1 MSAAAEL
8 RIILLGC
15 PGAGKGTQAKALCAR
30 YGLAHVST
38 GDLFRAEAAAKSSL
52 GRKVEDF
59 MKRGMLVPDEVVI
72 EMVAAKLDSLAG
84 GWLFDGFPRTLPQA
98 QELGKVLEGAG
109 KKIDMVLSLALDPE
123 AVVRRMTGR
132 RSCPGCG
139 EVFNLESRPPK
150 AEGRC
155 DKCGGP
161 LVQREDDAEATV
173 RKRLMVYED
182 LTQPLAA
189 FYRSE
194 GLFEEVDGALRP
206 DEVSGKLYAVV
217 DRYLASG
224 GGAKR

>member
-1 MSAAAEL
+1 M

-15 PGAGKGTQAKALCAR
+15 PGAGKGTQAKALCGR
-30 YGLAHVST
+30 YGLSHVST
-38 GDLFRAEAAAKSSL
+38 GDLFRAEAAAKSAL

-98 QELGKVLEGAG
+98 QELDKVLRDSD
-109 KKIDMVLSLALDPE
+109 KRIDLVLNLGLRPE
-123 AVVRRMTGR
+123 EVISRMTGR

-139 EVFNLESRPPK
+139 EVFNLKSRPPK

-155 DKCGGP
+155 DKCGGT
-161 LVQREDDAEATV
+161 LVQREDDVEATV

-182 LTQPLAA
+182 LTQPLVAY
-189 FYRSE
+189 YRTE
-194 GLFEEVDGALRP
+194 GLFEEVDGSQPAS
-206 DEVSGKLYAVV
+206 EVTAQLAAIV
-217 DRYLASG
+217 DRVAASRS
-224 GGAKR
+224 GAKG